1 MARRLDSGWAVVDDE
16 AKDTLSS
23 IPFTNVQ
30 NEKYSGVI
38 MRLVLPGGLL
48 AEESDWASAN
58 EW

>member
-23 IPFTNVQ
+23 IPFINVQ

-38 MRLVLPGGLL
+38 MRPFLPGGLL
-48 AEESDWASAN
+48 AEELEKVSA
-58 EW
+58 EKW

>member
-23 IPFTNVQ
+23 ISFTNVQ

-38 MRLVLPGGLL
+38 MRLVLPEELL
-48 AEESDWASAN
+48 AEELEKVSA
-58 EW
+58 EKW